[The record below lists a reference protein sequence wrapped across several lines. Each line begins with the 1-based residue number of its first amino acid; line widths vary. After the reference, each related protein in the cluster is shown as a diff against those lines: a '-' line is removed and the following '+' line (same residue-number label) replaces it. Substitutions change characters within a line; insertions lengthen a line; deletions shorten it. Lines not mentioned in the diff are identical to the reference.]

1 MLPIRSVPLSH
12 LFFLLA
18 LGTVLASS
26 VSTCQIGVFR
36 GDGGGGRNRSIR
48 NDLLAGGCSRAVAQ
62 MLLYPIDALRTL
74 AQSRDGRTLADVGSA
89 ALVRGCTTTSSFALL
104 MGSIQFAVFEYVK
117 PKVPAVVA
125 SAVSAAASC
134 IVSVPQEV
142 IKQRLVTGVY
152 DSFRNAVSSIYQSE
166 GVTGFYSAWKPTMA
180 RNVPFVMTTFT
191 TMELLKQRRLQQKP
205 QRNDLHVLEH
215 LAIGMASA
223 LVAGLIT
230 QPIDVIKTR
239 LMTQE
244 ASKAIPYKNAI
255 DCFVQIVK
263 TEGPLT
269 LYAGMKQRAAYMCLL
284 WGITFTLNG
293 KLHEMLANAE

>member
-1 MLPIRSVPLSH
+1 MI
-12 LFFLLA
+12 LA
-18 LGTVLASS
+18 LLSCCWIWLVAGKAPSTRSQASPS
-26 VSTCQIGVFR
+26 NLLLHSGRGV
-36 GDGGGGRNRSIR
+36 DIRSIR
-48 NDLLAGGCSRAVAQ
+48 NNLLAGGCSRAVAQ
-62 MLLYPIDALRTL
+62 MVLYPIDALRTL

-89 ALVRGCTTTSSFALL
+89 ALLRGCTTTSSFALL
-104 MGSIQFAVFEYVK
+104 MGSIQFAVFEYTK
-117 PKVPAVVA
+117 PKFPAIVA

-152 DSFRNAVSSIYQSE
+152 DSFRHAVNSIYQSE
-166 GVTGFYSAWKPTMA
+166 GITGFYSAWRPTMA

-191 TMELLKQRRLQQKP
+191 TMEFLKQRRLQQKP
-205 QRNDLHVLEH
+205 DRTDLNVLEH
-215 LAIGMASA
+215 LSIGMTSA

-239 LMTQE
+239 LMTQA
-244 ASKAIPYKNAI
+244 ASTAVPYKNAV
-255 DCFVQIVK
+255 DCFVQIIK

-269 LYAGMKQRAAYMCLL
+269 LYAGMKQRATYMCLL

-293 KLHEMLANAE
+293 KLHNILSKED